1 MKRLIIVILTLITLP
16 VIFQACSSSA
26 GNNGLHKLTGTTRYF
41 EKIYLGEDADL
52 IVKIIEQKV
61 TGQET
66 VIAEKLFKQVSTP
79 PIPFEIEY
87 PSVTTMDV
95 KKFRVKTIV
104 LWNGEPKFESDD
116 NIFFTPGTKDTL
128 NLIMHHVKN

>member
-1 MKRLIIVILTLITLP
+1 MKKLIIVLLTLITLP
-16 VIFQACSSSA
+16 VMFQACSSSA
-26 GNNGLHKLTGTTRYF
+26 SEKGLYKLTGTARYF
-41 EKIYLGEDADL
+41 EKIYLGDDADL

-66 VIAEKLFKQVSTP
+66 VVAEKLIKKVSVP
-79 PIPFEIEY
+79 PIPFGIEY
-87 PSVTTMDV
+87 PSLATMDI

-104 LWNGEPKFESDD
+104 LRYGEPKFESDD

-128 NLIMHHVKN
+128 NLIMHHVFD